1 MDEAEYPTFLD
12 DLLRALGA
20 EVVDFPLKTH
30 CCGGHMT
37 QISADTANT
46 LLHRLLKN
54 AAEYRADVIAT
65 VCPMCQLNLD
75 AYQSQVNRAYGTD
88 FELPILYFTQLMGL
102 AFGLDGRGPRP
113 RQGDRLRREG
123 AGQGRASSRP
133 PRPRRR
139 RSLLARK
146 KGDKTLPMPRKKA
159 PRGRVRAS

>member
-1 MDEAEYPTFLD
+1 
-12 DLLRALGA
+12 
-20 EVVDFPLKTH
+20 
-30 CCGGHMT
+30 MT
-37 QISADTANT
+37 QISADTANA

-102 AFGLDGRGPRP
+102 AFGLPA
-113 RQGDRLRREG
+113 G
-123 AGQGRASSRP
+123 ALGLGKEIVSAGKALAKVGVAP
-133 PRPRRR
+133 PAPAPAPAKP
-139 RSLLARK
+139 LARK

>member
-54 AAEYRADVIAT
+54 AAEYRADIIAT

-88 FELPILYFTQLMGL
+88 FELPVLYFTQLMGI
-102 AFGLDGRGPRP
+102 AFGL
-113 RQGDRLRREG
+113 EAG
-123 AGQGRASSRP
+123 ALGLGKEIVSAGKALAKVGVQP
-133 PRPRRR
+133 PAPPAAPAKP
-139 RSLLARK
+139 LARK